1 MPAKVSM
8 LILPYLCFERHFF
21 FFFANVAVLILL
33 YPCFERHFSANVSM
47 SLVCTDDDADLFQF
61 TGSLCFLQFQFI
73 CGDNGLK
80 TKK

>member
-1 MPAKVSM
+1 MPAKVSV
-8 LILPYLCFERHFF
+8 LTLPYLCFERQFL
-21 FFFANVAVLILL
+21 ANVAVLILL

-47 SLVCTDDDADLFQF
+47 SLVCADDEADLFQF

-80 TKK
+80 TKKKKK